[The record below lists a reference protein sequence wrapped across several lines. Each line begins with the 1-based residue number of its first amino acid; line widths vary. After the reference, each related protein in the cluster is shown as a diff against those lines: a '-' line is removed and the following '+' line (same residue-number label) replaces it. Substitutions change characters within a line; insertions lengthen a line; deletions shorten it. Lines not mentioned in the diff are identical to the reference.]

1 MVGDFSNR
9 DIVFLLVLAAVAA
22 VALSRAGARAMI
34 ASLLGAFR
42 PFAFVV
48 LGFAAYF
55 GALIVAA
62 QQVGL
67 WNASLVKDAI
77 AWFLLA
83 GLLLLF
89 RFTKTYEDRSFYGR
103 TLRGLIGVSVAVE
116 FLISLTSFSF
126 AAELLLLPAIVVLVL
141 FSAVAGMKPE
151 TRRVKSIADGLLAIL
166 GLIVIGG
173 TAVTLTSTWAALDK
187 TKLALSFLLPLWAT
201 IGCLPFVFV
210 FGLYANYQSKFGQIN
225 WAAPQDRRARRR
237 AKAALL
243 LTFHV
248 QNRALGTFTGVD
260 ARELTSAKSW
270 GEARRVL
277 AYQRAAVR
285 AREANED
292 LAAERRRRYE
302 GVEGT
307 DWEGKQLD
315 QREFEPTRRALDR
328 LAMFHRARYENGRYR
343 ADLMQMVGGLLSD
356 NLPGDIGVTMTVHK
370 KGRSWFAWRRTVT
383 GWCLGIGAAGPPPDQ
398 WTYEGREPPTG
409 FPRAGT
415 DWKPGDFDGGT
426 AT

>member
-1 MVGDFSNR
+1 MVGDVTNR
-9 DIVFLLVLAAVAA
+9 DIVFLLALAAVAA
-22 VALSRAGARAMI
+22 VALSRAGARATI

-42 PFAFVV
+42 PFALVV
-48 LGFAAYF
+48 LGFAVYF
-55 GALIVAA
+55 GALIAAA

-67 WNASLVKDAI
+67 WNSSLVKDAV

-89 RFTKTYEDRSFYGR
+89 RFTKTYEDRRFYGR

-116 FLISLTSFSF
+116 FFVSLSSFSF
-126 AAELLLLPAIVVLVL
+126 AAELLLLLAIVLLAL
-141 FSAVAGMKPE
+141 FSAVAGVKPK
-151 TRRVKSIADGLLAIL
+151 TRKVKSIADGLLAIL

-173 TAVTLTSTWAALDK
+173 TAVTLVSTWATLDK
-187 TKLALSFLLPLWAT
+187 GKLALSFLLPLWAT
-201 IGCLPFVFV
+201 IGCLPFVSL

-225 WAAPQDRRARRR
+225 WAAPKDRRARRR
-237 AKAALL
+237 SKAALL
-243 LTFHV
+243 LTFRMR
-248 QNRALGTFTGVD
+248 NRALGAFTGAD

-277 AYQRAAVR
+277 AYQRAVVR
-285 AREANED
+285 AQETDED
-292 LAAERRRRYE
+292 LAAERLRRFQ

-315 QREFEPTRRALDR
+315 QREFEPTKLALDR
-328 LAMFHRARYENGRYR
+328 LAMFHRARHENGRYR
-343 ADLMQMVGGLLSD
+343 ADLMEVVGGLLSD
-356 NLPGDIGVTMTVHK
+356 DLPEDAGITMTVHK

-383 GWCLGIGAAGPPPDQ
+383 GWCLGVGAAGPPPDQ
-398 WTYEGREPPTG
+398 WSYEGPEPPLG

-415 DWKPGDFDGGT
+415 AWTPGAFDGDT
-426 AT
+426 ET